1 MGFANLFEAMAWRLV
16 KSRMTWAFLAAF
28 AALVVAGVAALK
40 ALDALEPMAAAVS
53 ETSSDVALGLSV
65 LDPASGGVS
74 LVAACGALFVRGSF
88 IAMLV
93 AMLVAVF
100 CGVFFAA
107 DIRSGAVKNVVQGAG
122 ARFSYAL
129 AACAVTLCVMAA
141 AVVVG
146 TVVSAASLLALGF
159 PLAAPVPLQFAAWIL
174 QVWVSVSAYALIAVA
189 VALVSGSS
197 AVSAIAGLLL
207 GGAAVENLLYSA
219 LGLLTGRPDEVRQ
232 VFDGYL
238 AVTVS
243 QLGYGNVLPWDA
255 MLPVLA
261 TIAVVAAA
269 GMMIMRR
276 RRLA

>member
-1 MGFANLFEAMAWRLV
+1 MGFANLFEAMAWRLA

-28 AALVVAGVAALK
+28 AALVVAGVTALK
-40 ALDALEPMAAAVS
+40 AIGALAPMAAAVS

-65 LDPASGGVS
+65 LDSASGGVS

-88 IAMLV
+88 I

-129 AACAVTLCVMAA
+129 AACAVTLCVTAA

-159 PLAAPVPLQFAAWIL
+159 PLAAPDPLRFAAWLL
-174 QVWVSVSAYALIAVA
+174 QVWASVSAYALIAVA
-189 VALVSGSS
+189 VAIVSGSS

-219 LGLLTGRPDEVRQ
+219 LGLITGHPDEVRA

>member
-1 MGFANLFEAMAWRLV
+1 MGFANLFKAMAWRLV

-28 AALVVAGVAALK
+28 AALVVAGVTALK
-40 ALDALEPMAAAVS
+40 ALGALAPMAAAVS

-65 LDPASGGVS
+65 LDSASGGVS

-88 IAMLV
+88 I

-129 AACAVTLCVMAA
+129 AACAVTLCVTAA

-159 PLAAPVPLQFAAWIL
+159 PLAAPDPLRFAAWLL
-174 QVWVSVSAYALIAVA
+174 QVWASVSAYALIAVV

-243 QLGYGNVLPWDA
+243 QLGYGNMLPWDA

-269 GMMIMRR
+269 GMTIMRR

>member
-16 KSRMTWAFLAAF
+16 KSRMTWAFLAVF
-28 AALVVAGVAALK
+28 AALVVAGVTALK
-40 ALDALEPMAAAVS
+40 AIGALAPMAAAVS

-65 LDPASGGVS
+65 LDSASGGVS

-88 IAMLV
+88 I

-129 AACAVTLCVMAA
+129 AACAVTLCATAA
-141 AVVVG
+141 AVAVG
-146 TVVSAASLLALGF
+146 TVVSAASLLALRF
-159 PLAAPVPLQFAAWIL
+159 PLAAPVPLQFAAWLL
-174 QVWVSVSAYALIAVA
+174 QVWASVSAYALIAVA

-197 AVSAIAGLLL
+197 AASAIAGLLL

-232 VFDGYL
+232 VLDGYL